1 MDFVILL
8 CTRQIPRIC
17 RATAAS
23 LKMFEARRLI
33 GPEREEGGVTAKLM
47 ISTRLVWFGLFFIFL
62 VF

>member
-1 MDFVILL
+1 MRL
-8 CTRQIPRIC
+8 CEVNDGFCYSVMYKTLPRIC

-47 ISTRLVWFGLFFIFL
+47 KSS
-62 VF
+62 